1 MKKAFI
7 NGKIFTCNPKQP
19 LCESIVT
26 NSNRIIF
33 VGRNEVAKQYIDNK
47 TEVIDLEQKLVLP
60 GLIDCHAHI
69 IMGGFYLK
77 SVDLQPAKTVKEFKS
92 ILSNYISKNPGK
104 WTTGGNWNHQ
114 NWDIKT
120 LPSKEWID
128 EFSPN
133 TPIFISRMDYH
144 MGLANSV
151 ALKMAGITSDTISP
165 EGGYIEKDPSTGSPT
180 GILKDKA
187 MNLVLSVIPS
197 PTEEEK
203 VEACLLTLKEASK
216 FGITSIHDIAYSDDF
231 RILQKLNRQES
242 LTSRIFTRLPIE
254 KCKEI
259 IETQIEIGFGNDKLC
274 TGSLKA
280 FSDGSLGSATALFFE
295 PYTDEPENYGLGMDI
310 LNNGKLHQWALDAD
324 RNKLQLSIH
333 AIGDKANS
341 EVLDIFEDVVS
352 KNPKWDRRFRIEH
365 AQHLREIDIKR
376 IKQLNVI
383 ASVQPYHLFDDG
395 VWAESKIGKER
406 MQKTFAFKSLIET
419 GVMVCFGSDFPVVT
433 LNPLTGI
440 YSAVTRQ
447 TADNRNPDGLIPSEK
462 ISVEEA
468 IKCYTI
474 NAAYSSFEESI
485 KGSIEEGKL
494 ADFILLSKDILSIPP
509 ENILSAEVLMTVFD
523 GEIIYRK

>member
-7 NGKIFTCNPKQP
+7 NGKIFTCNPSKP
-19 LCESIVT
+19 ICESIIT
-26 NSNRIIF
+26 YLNRILF
-33 VGRNEVAKQYIDNK
+33 VGSNEDAKQFIDKK
-47 TEVIDLEQKLVLP
+47 TEIIDLEHKLVLP

-77 SVDLQPAKTVKEFKS
+77 SVNLQPAKTTEEFKF
-92 ILSNYISKNPGK
+92 ILKDYVSKNPGK
-104 WTTGGNWNHQ
+104 WITGGNWNHQ
-114 NWDIKT
+114 NWEIKS

-128 EFSPN
+128 DLSPD

-151 ALKMAGITSDTISP
+151 ALKLAGITSDTISP
-165 EGGYIEKDPSTGSPT
+165 EGGYIEKDPSTGIPT

-187 MNLVLSVIPS
+187 MNLVQSVIPPPS
-197 PTEEEK
+197 EEEK

-216 FGITSIHDIAYSDDF
+216 FGVTSIHDIAYYDDF
-231 RILQKLNRQES
+231 RILQKLNREKK

-259 IETQIEIGFGNDKLC
+259 IETQIEIGFGDDRLR

-280 FSDGSLGSATALFFE
+280 FSDGSLGSATALFFD
-295 PYTDEPENYGLGMDI
+295 PYTDEPGNNGLGMDI
-310 LNNGKLHQWALDAD
+310 LNDGRLHQWALDAD
-324 RNKLQLSIH
+324 KNKLQLSIH

-341 EVLDIFEDVVS
+341 AVLDIFENIVS
-352 KNPKWDRRFRIEH
+352 KNSKWDRRFRIEH
-365 AQHLREIDIKR
+365 AQHLREGDIKR
-376 IKQLNVI
+376 FKELNVI

-395 VWAESKIGKER
+395 VWLESKIGMER
-406 MQKTFAFKSLIET
+406 MKNSFAFKSIIDNDIK
-419 GVMVCFGSDFPVVT
+419 VCFGSDFPVVT
-433 LNPLTGI
+433 LNPLSGI

-447 TADNRNPDGLIPSEK
+447 TADNNNPTGLNPLEK

-474 NAAYSSFEESI
+474 NAAYSSFEENI
-485 KGSIEEGKL
+485 KGSIEAGKL
-494 ADFILLSKDILSIPP
+494 ADFVMLSKDILSIPSN
-509 ENILSAEVLMTVFD
+509 EILSAEVLMTVFD
-523 GEIIYRK
+523 GELIYRK